1 MTDSGGSTASVRGSA
16 VAVLV
21 AAAVVVAA
29 AGFGG
34 AVGAASG
41 SATTEQAGSNPVKFV
56 YVNADTDSVT
66 FVRADGTQVDTGASA
81 SVVGPMADLDSDG
94 LLEAP
99 YVTSNGHLHT
109 IDANGERQ
117 SIDSGVPSTKT
128 KVAVGDWTGDGV
140 PEVVYPSTNN
150 DIYYKNVSGTA
161 TSVETEAASAVLG
174 VADFDGDGGR
184 DIVFVGTSQRL
195 HYYNGTN
202 TVDTGYG
209 NFANSGAAGAPA
221 DFDGDGTLRVPAID
235 GSGIPEVVDS
245 GGNAEQF
252 LQSSNNTDKKPVAG
266 VDWAGDAALEIVHL
280 QGGEVA
286 YTTATGETQ
295 KITDA
300 DGATM
305 TAVQSA
311 GVAGVA
317 SYPSSLSVS
326 EFAASATGD
335 QNVTVTVTT
344 NHNLSELNVTLD
356 GPEGATLTLADGD
369 FSETGT
375 DPYSYTA
382 TYDGS
387 TDGEYTATLERA
399 ASAGDQT
406 SGQTDTATVDDRAPS
421 VESVN
426 LTDATNGDGYVEA
439 SDEVTV
445 NATVSGDIDAVTAD
459 LASFDA
465 GTVTL
470 TADADGDYTATA
482 TVGSDATDGDQT
494 ATVTASDGEG
504 NTDSATTGAL
514 TVDTEN
520 LSVSLNET
528 KTVDAGES
536 ATFSPASVSGATGDV
551 TYDWAFGDGDTATG
565 ETVTHTYA
573 DNGTYTV
580 EVTATDEAGDT
591 ASDTMTVS
599 VEDPPVVESV
609 SLTDA
614 TDGNGTV
621 SPGDEVR
628 VNATVSGSVDS
639 VTADLSAFDAGTVTL
654 TTDADGDYT
663 ATAIVGTNV
672 AEGAHAA
679 TVTATGT
686 SGTEDSATTGTLDVV
701 VDELTVSIGDDR
713 TVGVNETVAYEAS
726 VAGATGDVTYDWT
739 LGNGDTA
746 TGERVEYAFEER
758 GTYTVE
764 VTATDDAGSD
774 TDAVSVTVV
783 DPPVVESVNLTDA
796 TNGDGYVEAGDEVR
810 VNATVSGDIDA
821 VTADLTAFDAGTI
834 ELTADADGDY
844 TATATVGPDTADGEQ
859 TATVVA
865 TGTQGNEDT
874 DETRALTVD
883 TDPLSVSLND
893 TKTVGVG
900 ESATFSPESVSGAT
914 GSVSYEWAFG
924 DGDTATGETV
934 THTFGDAGSY
944 DVVLTASDGTGDTD
958 TASLA
963 VTVTTDTTTTTTT
976 TTEPASTTT
985 TPTDDPTTTAPTTT
999 TSDSSDDDGGSD
1011 WTAPSGSDSGGSDAT
1026 ATTTAEQTGDDGTVT
1041 RTTREAESTTTAT
1054 ETTRATETTTERTP
1068 TATETTTA
1076 PPGADNV
1083 PPQSPGEAPGFGPVA
1098 ALLAL
1103 LAAAGL
1109 ALRE

>member
-21 AAAVVVAA
+21 AATVVVAA
-29 AGFGG
+29 AGVGG

-56 YVNADTDSVT
+56 YVNADTNSVT
-66 FVRADGTQVDTGASA
+66 FVRADGTQIDTDASA

-99 YVTSNGHLHT
+99 YVTSNGELRT

-117 SIDSGVPSTKT
+117 SIDSGVPSTNT
-128 KVAVGDWTGDGV
+128 KVAVGDWTSDGV
-140 PEVVYPSTNN
+140 PEVVYPDTNGN
-150 DIYYKNVSGTA
+150 VYYKNVTGARTL
-161 TSVETEAASAVLG
+161 VETEAASAVLG

-286 YTTATGETQ
+286 YTTATGETH

-406 SGQTDTATVDDRAPS
+406 SGQTDTATVDARAPS

-426 LTDATNGDGYVEA
+426 LTDATNSDGYVEDG
-439 SDEVTV
+439 DEVTV
-445 NATVSGDIDAVTAD
+445 NATVSGDVDSVTAD

-465 GTVTL
+465 GTVEL

-494 ATVTASDGEG
+494 ARVTASDGEG

-520 LSVSLNET
+520 LSVSLNDT

-536 ATFSPASVSGATGDV
+536 VTFSPATVSGATGDV

-628 VNATVSGSVDS
+628 VNATVSG
-639 VTADLSAFDAGTVTL
+639 
-654 TTDADGDYT
+654 
-663 ATAIVGTNV
+663 
-672 AEGAHAA
+672 
-679 TVTATGT
+679 
-686 SGTEDSATTGTLDVV
+686 
-701 VDELTVSIGDDR
+701 
-713 TVGVNETVAYEAS
+713 
-726 VAGATGDVTYDWT
+726 
-739 LGNGDTA
+739 
-746 TGERVEYAFEER
+746 
-758 GTYTVE
+758 
-764 VTATDDAGSD
+764 
-774 TDAVSVTVV
+774 
-783 DPPVVESVNLTDA
+783 
-796 TNGDGYVEAGDEVR
+796 
-810 VNATVSGDIDA
+810 DIDA
-821 VTADLTAFDAGTI
+821 VTADLAAFDAGTV
-834 ELTADADGDY
+834 ELAADADGDY
-844 TATATVGPDTADGEQ
+844 TATATVGPDAADGEQ

-883 TDPLSVSLND
+883 TDPLSVSLDD
-893 TKTVGVG
+893 TKTVDAG
-900 ESATFSPESVSGAT
+900 ESVTFSPATVSGAT
-914 GSVSYEWAFG
+914 GGVSYEWAFG
-924 DGDTATGETV
+924 DGDGATGETV
-934 THTFGDAGSY
+934 THTFGDAGTY
-944 DVVLTASDGTGDTD
+944 DVALTASDGSGDTD
-958 TASLA
+958 TASMS
-963 VTVTTDTTTTTTT
+963 VTVTTDTTTT

-985 TPTDDPTTTAPTTT
+985 TTEPASTTTTTTTTTDDPTTTAPTAT

-1011 WTAPSGSDSGGSDAT
+1011 WTAPSGSDSGGSDST
-1026 ATTTAEQTGDDGTVT
+1026 ATTTAEQTGDDGTAT

-1054 ETTRATETTTERTP
+1054 ETTRATETATERTP

-1083 PPQSPGEAPGFGPVA
+1083 PPQSPGEAPGFGLVA